1 MVKTYDPK
9 LFSCIIG
16 GKIMSG
22 FADGTFIKLTMNTDA
37 FSLKVG
43 VDGEGTRAKSNDY
56 SGKLEIT
63 LMQSSGSND
72 DLSAIAIAD
81 RLTNAG
87 AVPCIVKDGSG
98 QTVASC
104 VTGWVMKFPD
114 TEFAKEVS
122 TRTWTIETDNLNL
135 LIGGNNS

>member
-1 MVKTYDPK
+1 MVKTFDPK

-22 FADGTFIKLTMNTDA
+22 FADGTFIKISMNSDA

-43 VDGEGTRAKSNDY
+43 VDGEGTRSKSNDY

-63 LMQSSGSND
+63 LMQSSESND
-72 DLSAIAIAD
+72 DLSAFAIAD
-81 RLTNAG
+81 RLSNSG
-87 AVPCIVKDGSG
+87 AVPLIVKDGSG
-98 QTVASC
+98 RTVASA
-104 VTGWVMKFPD
+104 VTGWITKFPD

-122 TRTWTIETDNLNL
+122 TRAWTIETDNWQL
-135 LIGGNNS
+135 LVGGN